1 MSENAIKMTENADNK
16 LNGNLSENNTNSDSE
31 NQIGLQHDGNVRVL
45 LVDDHAVVRDGIR
58 ARFAQQAEFEVVG
71 EAVNGRDAIIKA
83 GELKPDVV
91 LMDISMPVMNG
102 MDAARQLRNDYPDM
116 KVIILTMHEHKEYI
130 QGVIRCGAHGYIVK
144 DVSAQEMINAI
155 KTVCQGET
163 YYSSCVSQ
171 MMYDDFSKSDRSTN
185 ADKAGLTQRQ
195 RTILALVDQGMSS
208 KDIANELN
216 ISVRTVEAHRHNIKI
231 KLDAQSS
238 ANVSVAPAAVTPD
251 LVK

>member
-1 MSENAIKMTENADNK
+1 MSENAINMSN
-16 LNGNLSENNTNSDSE
+16 NSDQDS
-31 NQIGLQHDGNVRVL
+31 NMRTITKVL

-58 ARFAQQAEFEVVG
+58 ARFEAHPDFEVVG

-83 GELKPDVV
+83 GELKPDIV

-102 MDAARQLRNDYPDM
+102 MDAARQIRNDYPDM

-144 DVSAQEMINAI
+144 DVSSQEMINAI
-155 KTVCQGET
+155 KTVIGGET

-171 MMYDDFSKSDRSTN
+171 MMYDDYSKSDRTN
-185 ADKAGLTQRQ
+185 TDKLGLTQRQ

-231 KLDAQSS
+231 KLDAQ
-238 ANVSVAPAAVTPD
+238 NAAGAGLPT
-251 LVK
+251 K

>member
-1 MSENAIKMTENADNK
+1 MSENAIDIKVEDEEKMGEHKINK
-16 LNGNLSENNTNSDSE
+16 
-31 NQIGLQHDGNVRVL
+31 VL

-58 ARFAQQAEFEVVG
+58 ARFEEHPDFEVVG

-83 GELKPDVV
+83 GELKPNVV

-102 MDAARQLRNDYPDM
+102 MDAARHIRNDYPDM

-144 DVSAQEMINAI
+144 DVSSQEMINAI
-155 KTVCQGET
+155 KTVISGET

-171 MMYDDFSKSDRSTN
+171 MMYDDFSKSDRTN
-185 ADKAGLTQRQ
+185 ADKLGLTQRQ

-231 KLDAQSS
+231 KLDAQ
-238 ANVSVAPAAVTPD
+238 NAAGGQAI
-251 LVK
+251 K

>member
-1 MSENAIKMTENADNK
+1 MSENAINI
-16 LNGNLSENNTNSDSE
+16 SENSD
-31 NQIGLQHDGNVRVL
+31 QKPGVKPITKVL

-58 ARFAQQAEFEVVG
+58 ARFESLPDFEVVG

-83 GELKPDVV
+83 GELHPDVV

-102 MDAARQLRNDYPDM
+102 MDAARQIRNDYPDM

-144 DVSAQEMINAI
+144 DVGVDEMINAI
-155 KTVCQGET
+155 KTVIGGET

-171 MMYDDFSKSDRSTN
+171 MMYDDFSKSDRTN
-185 ADKAGLTQRQ
+185 ADKLGLTQRQ

-231 KLDAQSS
+231 KLDAQNAAS
-238 ANVSVAPAAVTPD
+238 ASAAGVSPVVA
-251 LVK
+251 K

>member
-1 MSENAIKMTENADNK
+1 MSENAINMTEN
-16 LNGNLSENNTNSDSE
+16 SDQKTGAQS
-31 NQIGLQHDGNVRVL
+31 LTKVL

-58 ARFAQQAEFEVVG
+58 ARFESHPDFEVVG

-83 GELKPDVV
+83 GELQPDVV

-102 MDAARQLRNDYPDM
+102 MDAARQIRNDYPDM

-144 DVSAQEMINAI
+144 DVGVDEMINAI
-155 KTVCQGET
+155 KTVLGGET
-163 YYSSCVSQ
+163 YYASCVSQ
-171 MMYDDFSKSDRSTN
+171 MMYDDFSKSDRTN
-185 ADKAGLTQRQ
+185 ADKLGLTQRQ

-231 KLDAQSS
+231 KLDAQNAASS
-238 ANVSVAPAAVTPD
+238 SVGAVPAAA
-251 LVK
+251 K

>member
-1 MSENAIKMTENADNK
+1 MSENAINM
-16 LNGNLSENNTNSDSE
+16 SENSDQKSGE
-31 NQIGLQHDGNVRVL
+31 DSITKVL

-58 ARFAQQAEFEVVG
+58 ARFENHPDFDVVG

-83 GELKPDVV
+83 GELQPDVV

-102 MDAARQLRNDYPDM
+102 MDAARQIRNDYPDM

-144 DVSAQEMINAI
+144 DVGSDEMINAI
-155 KTVCQGET
+155 KTVLGGET

-171 MMYDDFSKSDRSTN
+171 MMYDDFSKSDRTN
-185 ADKAGLTQRQ
+185 ADKLGLTQRQ

-231 KLDAQSS
+231 KLDAQNAASS
-238 ANVSVAPAAVTPD
+238 STAGAGATPVVA
-251 LVK
+251 K

>member
-1 MSENAIKMTENADNK
+1 MSENAINI
-16 LNGNLSENNTNSDSE
+16 SENSD
-31 NQIGLQHDGNVRVL
+31 QKPGVKPITKVL

-58 ARFAQQAEFEVVG
+58 ARFESLPDFEVVG

-83 GELKPDVV
+83 GELHPDVV

-102 MDAARQLRNDYPDM
+102 MDAARQIRNDYPDM

-144 DVSAQEMINAI
+144 DVSSNEMINAI
-155 KTVCQGET
+155 KTVIGGET

-171 MMYDDFSKSDRSTN
+171 MMYDDFSKSDRTN
-185 ADKAGLTQRQ
+185 ADKLGLTQRQ

-231 KLDAQSS
+231 KLDAQNAAS
-238 ANVSVAPAAVTPD
+238 ASAAGVAPAVA
-251 LVK
+251 K

>member
-1 MSENAIKMTENADNK
+1 MSENAIDIKVEDEKKMGEHKINK
-16 LNGNLSENNTNSDSE
+16 
-31 NQIGLQHDGNVRVL
+31 VL

-58 ARFAQQAEFEVVG
+58 ARFEEHPDFEVVG

-102 MDAARQLRNDYPDM
+102 MDAARHIRNDYPDM

-144 DVSAQEMINAI
+144 DVSSQEMINAI
-155 KTVCQGET
+155 KTVIGGET

-171 MMYDDFSKSDRSTN
+171 MMYDDFSKSDTN
-185 ADKAGLTQRQ
+185 ITCYIR
-195 RTILALVDQGMSS
+195 
-208 KDIANELN
+208 
-216 ISVRTVEAHRHNIKI
+216 
-231 KLDAQSS
+231 
-238 ANVSVAPAAVTPD
+238 
-251 LVK
+251 

>member
-1 MSENAIKMTENADNK
+1 MSENAIEITENNEEK
-16 LNGNLSENNTNSDSE
+16 MGEHKVLK
-31 NQIGLQHDGNVRVL
+31 VL

-58 ARFAQQAEFEVVG
+58 VRFEQHPDFEVVG

-102 MDAARQLRNDYPDM
+102 MDAARHLRNDYPDM

-144 DVSAQEMINAI
+144 DVSSQEMISAI
-155 KTVCQGET
+155 KTVLGGET

-171 MMYDDFSKSDRSTN
+171 MMYDDFSKTDHTN
-185 ADKAGLTQRQ
+185 ADKLGLTQRQ

-231 KLDAQSS
+231 KLDAQ
-238 ANVSVAPAAVTPD
+238 NAAGGQA
-251 LVK
+251 VK

>member
-1 MSENAIKMTENADNK
+1 MNENAIDFSMGNAENK
-16 LNGNLSENNTNSDSE
+16 ITK
-31 NQIGLQHDGNVRVL
+31 VL

-58 ARFAQQAEFEVVG
+58 ARFEQYPEFEVVG

-83 GELKPDVV
+83 GELRPDVV

-102 MDAARQLRNDYPDM
+102 MDAARHIRNDYPDM

-144 DVSAQEMINAI
+144 DVSSQEMINAI
-155 KTVCQGET
+155 KTVIGGET

-171 MMYDDFSKSDRSTN
+171 MMYDDFSKVDRSN
-185 ADKAGLTQRQ
+185 VDRVGLTQRQ

-231 KLDAQSS
+231 KLDAQS
-238 ANVSVAPAAVTPD
+238 AASGQP
-251 LVK
+251 VK

>member
-1 MSENAIKMTENADNK
+1 MSDDAMTISSTAVVEQSVDDN
-16 LNGNLSENNTNSDSE
+16 
-31 NQIGLQHDGNVRVL
+31 IQHDSKRTIDENTVIKVL

-58 ARFAQQAEFEVVG
+58 ARLEKQPHFVVVG
-71 EAVNGRDAIIKA
+71 EAINGRDAVMKA
-83 GELKPDVV
+83 GELKPDIV

-102 MDAARQLRNDYPDM
+102 MDASKQIRDNYPDI

-130 QGVIRCGAHGYIVK
+130 QGVIRCGAQGYIIK
-144 DVSAQEMINAI
+144 DVSESEMISAI
-155 KTVCQGET
+155 KSVWQGDT

-171 MMYDDFSKSDRSTN
+171 MMFDDFARASTGSN
-185 ADKAGLTQRQ
+185 VDKLGLTQRQ

-231 KLDAQSS
+231 KLDAQNS
-238 ANVSVAPAAVTPD
+238 AHI
-251 LVK
+251 K